1 MDEKKT
7 EQEQTAKF
15 ERPSPAEP
23 AAAAKARAAQEMP
36 RRRVGSITL
45 GGCLIAAGV
54 FFLLYY
60 FLPGFDWLLTLK
72 IAPAVG
78 LILLGCEV
86 LFFSL
91 RPGRWKYDFVSVL
104 VCLCLIGCCFCM
116 TLLPL
121 VWAEID
127 PARQLTQEKLRDEYV
142 SQVYAQMQTAA
153 PGIALKDVEG
163 SLHLST
169 GTDVTTLE
177 ELAQSNE
184 SSRYL
189 TLEVEL
195 FGPYESAEEFAEDCR
210 ALTDAIRACGV
221 QPNRV
226 SFDCA
231 PTADPAQM
239 LETGAVPPKEYYLR
253 LDGAVQMD
261 WTAGQMAGQ
270 TEVVEAIEEE
280 NLDRT
285 EEIQE

>member
-91 RPGRWKYDFVSVL
+91 RPGRAACSRTGSALSV
-104 VCLCLIGCCFCM
+104 CR
-116 TLLPL
+116 LPIL
-121 VWAEID
+121 HRCW
-127 PARQLTQEKLRDEYV
+127 RR
-142 SQVYAQMQTAA
+142 AQCRRR
-153 PGIALKDVEG
+153 
-163 SLHLST
+163 ST
-169 GTDVTTLE
+169 
-177 ELAQSNE
+177 
-184 SSRYL
+184 
-189 TLEVEL
+189 
-195 FGPYESAEEFAEDCR
+195 
-210 ALTDAIRACGV
+210 I
-221 QPNRV
+221 
-226 SFDCA
+226 
-231 PTADPAQM
+231 
-239 LETGAVPPKEYYLR
+239 
-253 LDGAVQMD
+253 
-261 WTAGQMAGQ
+261 
-270 TEVVEAIEEE
+270 
-280 NLDRT
+280 
-285 EEIQE
+285 